1 MAAMLRQVVAQALFI
16 RGSGLL
22 EAARP
27 RRALA
32 YFTLAARLASSNAG
46 YFGAAALAASKA
58 GNTDAAVR
66 HSERAL
72 QLEPAFQPAH
82 DLLFSLFLHGEPSL
96 RVLERIHRHLKPR
109 TYVEI
114 GVDTGRSLQ
123 LAAPETLALGV
134 DPQPQLHIVP
144 GPNVR
149 VFAEPSDEF
158 FARRDVRAELGGL
171 PVDLALIDGL
181 HHFEYALRDFMNL
194 ERLCAPQS
202 TILIDDCFPHDR
214 RTAERERF
222 DGFWSGDVWKV
233 VLLLKKYRPDLS
245 IHTVA
250 APPTGMCVVRNLD
263 PGSRFIADNLQRLVD
278 EFTKLDYGYLE
289 KQRGKKL
296 NLFPN
301 DWERIRGLL
310 GR

>member
-1 MAAMLRQVVAQALFI
+1 MAAMLREAVAQVLFI

-32 YFTLAARLASSNAG
+32 YLTLAARLASENAG
-46 YFGAAALAASKA
+46 YFATAALAASKA
-58 GNTDAAVR
+58 GDTDAAVR
-66 HSERAL
+66 HCERAL
-72 QLEPAFQPAH
+72 QLEPGFEPVH

-96 RVLERIHRHLKPR
+96 RLLERIHRHLKPR

-114 GVDTGRSLQ
+114 GVETGRSLQ

-134 DPQPQLHIVP
+134 DPQPQLRIVP

-149 VFAEPSDEF
+149 MFAETSDEF
-158 FARRDVRAELGGL
+158 FARHDVRAEFGGL

-181 HHFEYALRDFMNL
+181 HHYEYALRDFMNL
-194 ERLCAPQS
+194 ERLCTPQS

-233 VLLLKKYRPDLS
+233 VVLLKKYRPDLS

-301 DWERIRGLL
+301 DWEQIRGLL
-310 GR
+310 GS

>member
-1 MAAMLRQVVAQALFI
+1 MASMLREVVAQALFI

-27 RRALA
+27 RRAHA
-32 YFTLAARLASSNAG
+32 YLTLAARLASSNAD
-46 YFGAAALAASKA
+46 YFGTAALAASKA
-58 GNTDAAVR
+58 GDTDAAVR
-66 HSERAL
+66 HCERAL
-72 QLEPAFQPAH
+72 QLEPGFEPVH

-114 GVDTGRSLQ
+114 GIETGRSLQ

-134 DPQPQLHIVP
+134 DPQPQLRIVP

-158 FARRDVRAELGGL
+158 FDRRDVRAEFGGL

-194 ERLCAPQS
+194 ERLCTPQS
-202 TILIDDCFPHDR
+202 TILMDDCFPHDR

-233 VLLLKKYRPDLS
+233 VVLLKKYRPDLS

-289 KQRGKKL
+289 KQRAKKL

-310 GR
+310 G

>member
-1 MAAMLRQVVAQALFI
+1 MF
-16 RGSGLL
+16 
-22 EAARP
+22 
-27 RRALA
+27 
-32 YFTLAARLASSNAG
+32 
-46 YFGAAALAASKA
+46 
-58 GNTDAAVR
+58 
-66 HSERAL
+66 
-72 QLEPAFQPAH
+72 
-82 DLLFSLFLHGEPSL
+82 
-96 RVLERIHRHLKPR
+96 
-109 TYVEI
+109 VE
-114 GVDTGRSLQ
+114 T
-123 LAAPETLALGV
+123 
-134 DPQPQLHIVP
+134 
-144 GPNVR
+144 
-149 VFAEPSDEF
+149 SDEF
-158 FARRDVRAELGGL
+158 FARRDVRAELGGR

-194 ERLCAPQS
+194 ERLCTPQS

-233 VLLLKKYRPDLS
+233 VVLLKKYRPDLS

-301 DWERIRGLL
+301 DWERIRSLL
-310 GR
+310 GS